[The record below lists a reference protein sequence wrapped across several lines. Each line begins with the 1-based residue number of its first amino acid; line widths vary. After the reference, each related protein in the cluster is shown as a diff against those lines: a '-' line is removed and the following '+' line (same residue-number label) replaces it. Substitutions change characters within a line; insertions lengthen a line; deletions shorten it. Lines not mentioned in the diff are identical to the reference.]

1 MAGLPDL
8 RDAVTLPIQ
17 IPTSTPAEFAFGLA
31 MDQSSTGE
39 DRSST
44 NGRTS
49 EKARSFA
56 RGTLSAWLCSG
67 AVIAYLCR
75 NSLSV
80 AEKTIRLDLEI
91 SEETMGFIMGSFF
104 WSYALFQIPGG
115 LLGKKFGS
123 RIWLPVFS
131 AGSALATMLFGMATG
146 TVGLLSARV
155 GIGVAQAGL
164 FPCSTIAITK
174 WFPSGE
180 RGLAS
185 GLLGAAMSVG
195 GAIGAGLT
203 GELLELT
210 SWRWTLTLY
219 SIPGLIWAVGFR
231 HWFRETPTEHR
242 RANQAECDYIA
253 ERSPSKSTAKLEG
266 GGVADVAVAGGLCE
280 TDESRAAAKA
290 ATSPNEESS
299 LAWLKLLLYA
309 SFWMI
314 CGQQFFRAAGAA
326 FFQSW
331 FPTYLQET
339 RGVSTADSGW
349 LASLQ
354 LVATVVGSILAGGV
368 SDFVYRKTHR
378 LTLARSGLAGS
389 ALFVCSLLVFSA
401 WYVQD
406 ARMATLVISAGAFC
420 AAVAGPCAYASTM
433 DLGGRNV
440 SLVFSW
446 MNMLGNFGA
455 GLVIWGVP
463 HFRKLVDE
471 TPALINVCG
480 GNSWNAVLILFGTMF
495 LLSASCWAMLRIR
508 ANELES

>member
-1 MAGLPDL
+1 LPDL
-8 RDAVTLPIQ
+8 GDAVTLPIHD
-17 IPTSTPAEFAFGLA
+17 STNTLAEFAFELA
-31 MDQSSTGE
+31 MDQSSTDDNTASAESG
-39 DRSST
+39 RSDETRSL
-44 NGRTS
+44 
-49 EKARSFA
+49 ARV
-56 RGTLSAWLCSG
+56 TLSAWLCSG

-91 SEETMGFIMGSFF
+91 NEETMGFIMGSFF

-115 LLGKKFGS
+115 MLGKKFGS
-123 RIWLPVFS
+123 RTWLPIFS
-131 AGSALATMLFGMATG
+131 AGSAFATMLFSVATG

-185 GLLGAAMSVG
+185 GLLGAAMAVG

-203 GELLELT
+203 GEFLEVT
-210 SWRWTLTLY
+210 SWRWTLALY
-219 SIPGLIWAVGFR
+219 SVPGLIWSVGFR
-231 HWFRETPTEHR
+231 KWFRETPAEHPK
-242 RANQAECDYIA
+242 ANHAECSYIA
-253 ERSPSKSTAKLEG
+253 EGHTSKRNDTSEDGAENSIGDRPKNEG
-266 GGVADVAVAGGLCE
+266 Q
-280 TDESRAAAKA
+280 AAADQ
-290 ATSPNEESS
+290 NEDSN
-299 LAWLKLLLYA
+299 LAWLKLLLYT

-314 CGQQFFRAAGAA
+314 CGQQFFRASGAA

-349 LASLQ
+349 LASLP
-354 LVATVVGSILAGGV
+354 LIATVLGSIIAGGA
-368 SDFVYRKTHR
+368 SDYVYRKTGR

-401 WYVQD
+401 WFVQD
-406 ARMATLVISAGAFC
+406 ATVATLVISAGAFC

-440 SLVFSW
+440 ALVFSW
-446 MNMLGNFGA
+446 MNMIGNFGA

-463 HFRKLVDE
+463 HFRKLVE
-471 TPALINVCG
+471 ESPTLVNLCG
-480 GNSWNAVLILFGTMF
+480 GNSWNAVLILFGAMF
-495 LLSASCWAMLRIR
+495 LLASTCWALLRVR
-508 ANELES
+508 ENELES